1 MSVIRKRGDYQYQAI
16 VRRKGY
22 AAQTKTFISLRDAQA
37 WASTVESEML
47 RGVFVSREEAER
59 TTLRELINKYLEEV
73 TPKHKG
79 AASEELRLKM
89 LAATPLG
96 DRIVATLK
104 AQDFARYRDARL
116 KVRKPATVMR
126 ELAMFSAVLNT
137 AIREWDIHM
146 ANPLMYVTRPLV
158 RNERD
163 RNLSASEEEALMR
176 ELEPQSRDWHGRLE
190 PGGTRCHW
198 TKPVVQIA
206 LETAMRRSEILGMTW
221 SNVDL
226 VRRTVTLPDTKN
238 GHRRDVPLT
247 SKAAAVLSALPRS
260 IDGRVFPIT
269 EAALKK
275 VYERAVERAGIKD
288 FTFHDLRRTATGRL
302 AKRLSLLDLAKV
314 TGHRQINVL
323 HQRYYSVTAEELAQK
338 LG

>member
-1 MSVIRKRGDYQYQAI
+1 
-16 VRRKGY
+16 
-22 AAQTKTFISLRDAQA
+22 
-37 WASTVESEML
+37 ML

-59 TTLRELINKYLEEV
+59 TTLRELIARYRQEV

-79 AASEELRLKM
+79 AESEELRLKM

-96 DRIVATLK
+96 DRFVATLT

-116 KVRKPATVMR
+116 KERKPATVMR
-126 ELAMFSAVLNT
+126 ELALFSAVLNT

-146 ANPLMYVTRPLV
+146 SNPLTRVSRPLV

-163 RNLSASEEEALMR
+163 RNLTPAEEDALMR
-176 ELEPQSRDWHGRLE
+176 ELAPRTRDWHGRLE
-190 PGGTRCHW
+190 PGGTVCEW
-198 TKPVVQIA
+198 TKPIVQIA

-226 VRRTVTLPDTKN
+226 QRGVVVLPETKN
-238 GHRRDVPLT
+238 GHRRDVPL
-247 SKAAAVLSALPRS
+247 SSRAVAVLSALPRS
-260 IDGRVFPIT
+260 ADGRVFPIT

-275 VYERAVERAGIKD
+275 VYERAVKRAGIQN

-302 AKRLSLLDLAKV
+302 AKRLTLLDLAKL

-323 HQRYYSVTAEELAQK
+323 HQRYYSVTAEELAKK